1 MGEKI
6 LGLVLTI
13 VFGYITYRLYKN
25 NSMKKGVRLGLT
37 IFTSI
42 LTVSSLVGPYTE
54 SNSES
59 SNKATDSSTVS
70 KGDSH
75 AFSKKAS
82 SNIEKEKEKESRSES
97 KSDVEKEKKESKN
110 KSAAN
115 SKSESQSES
124 KLIESTKNKNE
135 QKNFE
140 KFQQDLGD
148 APSTTKGSITSANY
162 DQTSE
167 TLKLTLSD
175 EALDLQG
182 AQLKEVVRA
191 AWTAG
196 NSLVDSD
203 KPFPDDKQV
212 VSIIIQDSAGNQLA
226 HSSAFLHEFKYDAD
240 K

>member
-42 LTVSSLVGPYTE
+42 LTVSFLVGPYV
-54 SNSES
+54 ES
-59 SNKATDSSTVS
+59 SNKVTDSSTVS
-70 KGDSH
+70 KADSQ

-97 KSDVEKEKKESKN
+97 KSSAAKVKSESKSQ
-110 KSAAN
+110 SASS

-124 KLIESTKNKNE
+124 KLVESTKNKNE

-148 APSTTKGSITSANY
+148 VPSTTKGSITSANY

-191 AWTAG
+191 AWNAG

>member
-37 IFTSI
+37 IFASI
-42 LTVSSLVGPYTE
+42 LTVASLVGPYM
-54 SNSES
+54 ES

-70 KGDSH
+70 KADSQ

-97 KSDVEKEKKESKN
+97 KSSAAKVKSESKSQ
-110 KSAAN
+110 SASS

-124 KLIESTKNKNE
+124 KLVESTKNKNE

-148 APSTTKGSITSANY
+148 VPSTTKGSITSANY

-191 AWTAG
+191 AWNAG

>member
-25 NSMKKGVRLGLT
+25 NSMKKGVRLGLI

-54 SNSES
+54 S

-70 KGDSH
+70 KADSQ

-82 SNIEKEKEKESRSES
+82 SNNEKEKEKESRSES
-97 KSDVEKEKKESKN
+97 KSSAAKVKSESKSH
-110 KSAAN
+110 SASS

-124 KLIESTKNKNE
+124 KLVESTKNKNE

-191 AWTAG
+191 AWNAG

>member
-42 LTVSSLVGPYTE
+42 LTVSSLVGPYI
-54 SNSES
+54 ES
-59 SNKATDSSTVS
+59 SNKATDSSTVL
-70 KGDSH
+70 KADSH

-97 KSDVEKEKKESKN
+97 KSSAAKVKSESKSQ
-110 KSAAN
+110 SASS

-124 KLIESTKNKNE
+124 KLVESTKNKNE

-148 APSTTKGSITSANY
+148 VPSTTKGSITSANY

-191 AWTAG
+191 AWNAG

>member
-54 SNSES
+54 S

-70 KGDSH
+70 KADSQ

-82 SNIEKEKEKESRSES
+82 SNIEKVKEKESRSES
-97 KSDVEKEKKESKN
+97 KSSAAKVKSESKSQ
-110 KSAAN
+110 SASS

-124 KLIESTKNKNE
+124 KLVESTKNKNE

-191 AWTAG
+191 AWNAG
-196 NSLVDSD
+196 NSLVESD

>member
-54 SNSES
+54 S
-59 SNKATDSSTVS
+59 SNKATDSSTIS
-70 KGDSH
+70 KVDSQ
-75 AFSKKAS
+75 ALSKKAS

-97 KSDVEKEKKESKN
+97 KSSAAKVKSESKSQ
-110 KSAAN
+110 SASS

-124 KLIESTKNKNE
+124 KLVESTKNKNE

-162 DQTSE
+162 DQTSG

-191 AWTAG
+191 AWNAG

-203 KPFPDDKQV
+203 KPFPDDKRV

>member
-6 LGLVLTI
+6 LGLALTV

-42 LTVSSLVGPYTE
+42 LTVSFLVGPYA
-54 SNSES
+54 ES

-70 KGDSH
+70 KADSQ

-97 KSDVEKEKKESKN
+97 KSSAAKVKSESKSQ
-110 KSAAN
+110 SASS

-124 KLIESTKNKNE
+124 KLVESTKNKNE

-148 APSTTKGSITSANY
+148 VPSTTKGSITSANY

-167 TLKLTLSD
+167 ALKLTLSD

-191 AWTAG
+191 AWNAG

>member
-42 LTVSSLVGPYTE
+42 LTVSSLVGPYI
-54 SNSES
+54 ES

-70 KGDSH
+70 KADSH
-75 AFSKKAS
+75 ASSKKAS

-97 KSDVEKEKKESKN
+97 KISAAKVKSESKSQ
-110 KSAAN
+110 SASS

-124 KLIESTKNKNE
+124 KLVESTKNKNE

-148 APSTTKGSITSANY
+148 VPSTTKGSITSANY

-182 AQLKEVVRA
+182 AQLKEVVRS
-191 AWTAG
+191 AWNAG

>member
-42 LTVSSLVGPYTE
+42 LTVSSLVGPYM
-54 SNSES
+54 ES

-70 KGDSH
+70 KADSQD
-75 AFSKKAS
+75 FSKKAS

-97 KSDVEKEKKESKN
+97 KSSAAKVKSESKSQ
-110 KSAAN
+110 SASS

-124 KLIESTKNKNE
+124 KLVESTKNKNE

-148 APSTTKGSITSANY
+148 VPSTTKGSITSANY

-191 AWTAG
+191 AWNAG

>member
-54 SNSES
+54 S

-70 KGDSH
+70 KADSQ

-82 SNIEKEKEKESRSES
+82 SNIEKVKEKESRSES
-97 KSDVEKEKKESKN
+97 KSSAAKVKSESKSQ
-110 KSAAN
+110 SASS

-124 KLIESTKNKNE
+124 KLVESTKNKNE

-191 AWTAG
+191 AWNAG

>member
-6 LGLVLTI
+6 LSLALTV

-42 LTVSSLVGPYTE
+42 LTVSSLVGPYM
-54 SNSES
+54 ES

-70 KGDSH
+70 KADSQ

-82 SNIEKEKEKESRSES
+82 SNNEKEKEKESRSES
-97 KSDVEKEKKESKN
+97 KSSAAKVKSESKSQ
-110 KSAAN
+110 SASS

-124 KLIESTKNKNE
+124 KLVESAKNKNE

-175 EALDLQG
+175 ETLDLQG

-191 AWTAG
+191 AWNAG

>member
-42 LTVSSLVGPYTE
+42 LTVSSLVGPYM
-54 SNSES
+54 ES

-70 KGDSH
+70 KADSQ

-97 KSDVEKEKKESKN
+97 KSSAAKVKSESKSQ
-110 KSAAN
+110 SASS

-124 KLIESTKNKNE
+124 KLVESTKNKNE

-140 KFQQDLGD
+140 KFQQDLSD
-148 APSTTKGSITSANY
+148 VPSTTKGSITSANY

-191 AWTAG
+191 AWNAG

>member
-42 LTVSSLVGPYTE
+42 LTVASLVGPYM
-54 SNSES
+54 ES

-70 KGDSH
+70 KADSQ
-75 AFSKKAS
+75 AFSKKSS

-97 KSDVEKEKKESKN
+97 KSSAAKVKSESKSQ
-110 KSAAN
+110 SASS

-124 KLIESTKNKNE
+124 KLVESTKNKNE

-140 KFQQDLGD
+140 KFKQDLGD
-148 APSTTKGSITSANY
+148 VPSTTKGSITSANY

-182 AQLKEVVRA
+182 AQLKEAVRA
-191 AWTAG
+191 AWNAG

>member
-42 LTVSSLVGPYTE
+42 LTVSSLVGPYA
-54 SNSES
+54 ES

-70 KGDSH
+70 KADSQ

-97 KSDVEKEKKESKN
+97 KSSAAKVKSESKSQ
-110 KSAAN
+110 SASS

-124 KLIESTKNKNE
+124 KLVESTKNKNE

-140 KFQQDLGD
+140 KFRQDLSD

-191 AWTAG
+191 AWNAG

>member
-42 LTVSSLVGPYTE
+42 LTVSSLVGPYM
-54 SNSES
+54 ES

-70 KGDSH
+70 KADSQ
-75 AFSKKAS
+75 AFSKKDN

-97 KSDVEKEKKESKN
+97 KSSAAKVKSESKSQ
-110 KSAAN
+110 SASS

-124 KLIESTKNKNE
+124 KLVESTKNKNE

-148 APSTTKGSITSANY
+148 VPSTTKGSITSANY

-191 AWTAG
+191 A
-196 NSLVDSD
+196 
-203 KPFPDDKQV
+203 
-212 VSIIIQDSAGNQLA
+212 
-226 HSSAFLHEFKYDAD
+226 
-240 K
+240 

>member
-54 SNSES
+54 S

-70 KGDSH
+70 KADSQ

-82 SNIEKEKEKESRSES
+82 SNNEKEKEKESHSES
-97 KSDVEKEKKESKN
+97 KSSAAKVKSESKSQ
-110 KSAAN
+110 SASS

-124 KLIESTKNKNE
+124 KLVESTKNKNE

-148 APSTTKGSITSANY
+148 VPSTTKGSITSANY

-191 AWTAG
+191 AWNAG

>member
-42 LTVSSLVGPYTE
+42 LTVSSLVGPYM
-54 SNSES
+54 ES

-70 KGDSH
+70 KADSH
-75 AFSKKAS
+75 TFSKKAS

-97 KSDVEKEKKESKN
+97 KSSAAKVKSESKSQ
-110 KSAAN
+110 SASS

-124 KLIESTKNKNE
+124 KLVESTKNKNE

-148 APSTTKGSITSANY
+148 VPSTTKGSITSANY

-191 AWTAG
+191 AWNAG

>member
-42 LTVSSLVGPYTE
+42 LTVSSLVGPYM
-54 SNSES
+54 ES

-70 KGDSH
+70 KADSH
-75 AFSKKAS
+75 ASSKKSS

-97 KSDVEKEKKESKN
+97 KSSAAKVKSESK
-110 KSAAN
+110 SQSDSS

-124 KLIESTKNKNE
+124 KLVESTKNKNE

-148 APSTTKGSITSANY
+148 VPSTTKGSITSANY

-191 AWTAG
+191 AWNAG

>member
-54 SNSES
+54 S
-59 SNKATDSSTVS
+59 SNKATDSSTVP
-70 KGDSH
+70 KADSQ

-82 SNIEKEKEKESRSES
+82 SNTEKEKEKESRSES
-97 KSDVEKEKKESKN
+97 KSSAAKVKSESKSQ
-110 KSAAN
+110 SASS

-124 KLIESTKNKNE
+124 KLVESTKNKNE

-148 APSTTKGSITSANY
+148 VPSTTKGSITSANY

-182 AQLKEVVRA
+182 AQLEEVVRA
-191 AWTAG
+191 AWNAG

>member
-54 SNSES
+54 S
-59 SNKATDSSTVS
+59 SNKATDSSTVP
-70 KGDSH
+70 KADSQ

-82 SNIEKEKEKESRSES
+82 SNTEKEKEKESRSES
-97 KSDVEKEKKESKN
+97 KSSAAKVKSESKSQ
-110 KSAAN
+110 SASS

-124 KLIESTKNKNE
+124 KLVESTKNKNE

-148 APSTTKGSITSANY
+148 VPSTTKGSITSANY

-191 AWTAG
+191 AWNAG

>member
-54 SNSES
+54 S
-59 SNKATDSSTVS
+59 SNKATDSSTIS
-70 KGDSH
+70 KVDSQ
-75 AFSKKAS
+75 ALSKKAS

-97 KSDVEKEKKESKN
+97 KSSAAKVKSESKSQ
-110 KSAAN
+110 SASS

-124 KLIESTKNKNE
+124 KLVESTKNKNE

-182 AQLKEVVRA
+182 AQLKEVVRV
-191 AWTAG
+191 AWNAG

>member
-42 LTVSSLVGPYTE
+42 LTVSFLVGPYT
-54 SNSES
+54 ES
-59 SNKATDSSTVS
+59 SNKATDSSPVS
-70 KGDSH
+70 KADSQ
-75 AFSKKAS
+75 ASSKKAS
-82 SNIEKEKEKESRSES
+82 SNIEKVKEKESRSES
-97 KSDVEKEKKESKN
+97 KSSAAKVKSESKSQ
-110 KSAAN
+110 SASS

-124 KLIESTKNKNE
+124 KLVESTKNKNE

-140 KFQQDLGD
+140 KFQQDL
-148 APSTTKGSITSANY
+148 ANTPSTTKGSITSANY

-191 AWTAG
+191 AWNAG

>member
-54 SNSES
+54 S

-70 KGDSH
+70 KADSQ

-82 SNIEKEKEKESRSES
+82 SNNEKEKEKESRSES
-97 KSDVEKEKKESKN
+97 KSSAAKVKRESKSQ
-110 KSAAN
+110 SASS

-124 KLIESTKNKNE
+124 KLVESTKNKNE

-191 AWTAG
+191 AWNAG

>member
-42 LTVSSLVGPYTE
+42 LTVSSLVGPYM
-54 SNSES
+54 ES

-70 KGDSH
+70 KADSQ
-75 AFSKKAS
+75 ALSKKAS

-97 KSDVEKEKKESKN
+97 KSSAAKVKSESKSQ
-110 KSAAN
+110 SASS

-124 KLIESTKNKNE
+124 KLVESTKNKNE

-148 APSTTKGSITSANY
+148 VPSTTKGSITSANY

-191 AWTAG
+191 AWNAG

>member
-42 LTVSSLVGPYTE
+42 LTVSSLVGPYM
-54 SNSES
+54 ES

-70 KGDSH
+70 KADSH
-75 AFSKKAS
+75 ASSKKAS

-97 KSDVEKEKKESKN
+97 KSSAAKVKSESKSQ
-110 KSAAN
+110 SASS

-124 KLIESTKNKNE
+124 KLVESTKNKNE

-148 APSTTKGSITSANY
+148 VPSTTKGSITSANY

-191 AWTAG
+191 AWNAG

>member
-25 NSMKKGVRLGLT
+25 NSMKKGVRLGLI

-42 LTVSSLVGPYTE
+42 LTVSSLVGPYM
-54 SNSES
+54 ES

-70 KGDSH
+70 KADSQ

-97 KSDVEKEKKESKN
+97 KSSAAKVKSESKSQ
-110 KSAAN
+110 SASS

-124 KLIESTKNKNE
+124 KLVESTKNKNE

-148 APSTTKGSITSANY
+148 VPSTTKGSITSANY

-191 AWTAG
+191 AWNAG

>member
-42 LTVSSLVGPYTE
+42 LTVSSLVGPYM
-54 SNSES
+54 ES

-70 KGDSH
+70 KADSQ

-82 SNIEKEKEKESRSES
+82 SNNEKGKEKESRSES
-97 KSDVEKEKKESKN
+97 KSSAAKVKSESK
-110 KSAAN
+110 SQSVSS

-124 KLIESTKNKNE
+124 KLVESTKNKNE

-191 AWTAG
+191 AWNAG

>member
-37 IFTSI
+37 ILTSI
-42 LTVSSLVGPYTE
+42 LTVASLVGPYM
-54 SNSES
+54 ES

-70 KGDSH
+70 KADSQ
-75 AFSKKAS
+75 AFSKKSS

-97 KSDVEKEKKESKN
+97 KSSAAKVKSESKSQ
-110 KSAAN
+110 SASS

-124 KLIESTKNKNE
+124 KLVESTKNKNE

-148 APSTTKGSITSANY
+148 VPSTTKGSITSANY

-191 AWTAG
+191 AWNAG

>member
-42 LTVSSLVGPYTE
+42 LTVSSLVGPYM
-54 SNSES
+54 ES

-70 KGDSH
+70 KADSQ

-97 KSDVEKEKKESKN
+97 KSSAAKVESESKSQ
-110 KSAAN
+110 SASS

-124 KLIESTKNKNE
+124 KLVESTKNKNE

-148 APSTTKGSITSANY
+148 VPSTTKGSIASANY

-191 AWTAG
+191 AWNAG

>member
-42 LTVSSLVGPYTE
+42 LTVASLVGPYM
-54 SNSES
+54 ES

-70 KGDSH
+70 KADSH

-97 KSDVEKEKKESKN
+97 KSSAAKVKSESKSQ
-110 KSAAN
+110 SA
-115 SKSESQSES
+115 SSGKSESQSES
-124 KLIESTKNKNE
+124 KLVESTKNKNE

-148 APSTTKGSITSANY
+148 VPSTTKGSITSANY

-191 AWTAG
+191 AWNAG